1 MWVGYRSVF
10 GVDWKEAAHG
20 PQIAADRMGAWLRAE
35 GFDEPF
41 DSEPGRYKVG
51 NGAILTV
58 TEGVAPGRFKAVRYR
73 LKEAPRAAVHWYT
86 SLTFVSLSRRPDKE
100 LKESGYFLIEVSA
113 RAEDGVGVIDE
124 RVRTPDL
131 TGLVLDAVTAFDGP
145 ARLTTS
151 PQQLDV
157 RDIDELI
164 TVLCDPG
171 RRLPAIVAVPGEGD
185 DLEPW
190 RARFT
195 EATRYLPGI
204 ASLYLLDDE
213 AGRKLNGD
221 FEYHWTM
228 AALRTFRPGVDPASR
243 EDAERHRVLKGE
255 RLEHEMD
262 AVQAILTHRIRAEA
276 AAAPLPR
283 PLDEVA
289 DVLYQAGEEQ
299 RAESARQRKYYAEI
313 DAELGLT
320 REDLDGDH
328 LPCPEAAEAEPS
340 PFDLLADS
348 FGDYPNL
355 LITADSGP
363 MGVLDR
369 HKDAATF
376 AVKARE
382 ALAALDSYAA
392 QRRSGAWEGGG
403 FRRYCEDS
411 RHGGRIYPAT
421 QVASLE
427 SDTVRQD
434 PRLAEQRRFRVPKAI
449 DPSGYAEFWAHVKIG
464 NSGQTAP
471 RLHYYD
477 DTSGPTGAVVVGYIG
492 PHLRNTRSS

>member
-1 MWVGYRSVF
+1 M
-10 GVDWKEAAHG
+10 
-20 PQIAADRMGAWLRAE
+20 
-35 GFDEPF
+35 
-41 DSEPGRYKVG
+41 
-51 NGAILTV
+51 
-58 TEGVAPGRFKAVRYR
+58 
-73 LKEAPRAAVHWYT
+73 
-86 SLTFVSLSRRPDKE
+86 
-100 LKESGYFLIEVSA
+100 
-113 RAEDGVGVIDE
+113 
-124 RVRTPDL
+124 
-131 TGLVLDAVTAFDGP
+131 
-145 ARLTTS
+145 
-151 PQQLDV
+151 
-157 RDIDELI
+157 
-164 TVLCDPG
+164 
-171 RRLPAIVAVPGEGD
+171 
-185 DLEPW
+185 
-190 RARFT
+190 
-195 EATRYLPGI
+195 
-204 ASLYLLDDE
+204 
-213 AGRKLNGD
+213 
-221 FEYHWTM
+221 
-228 AALRTFRPGVDPASR
+228 
-243 EDAERHRVLKGE
+243 
-255 RLEHEMD
+255 
-262 AVQAILTHRIRAEA
+262 
-276 AAAPLPR
+276 
-283 PLDEVA
+283 
-289 DVLYQAGEEQ
+289 
-299 RAESARQRKYYAEI
+299 
-313 DAELGLT
+313 
-320 REDLDGDH
+320 
-328 LPCPEAAEAEPS
+328 
-340 PFDLLADS
+340 LADS

-477 DTSGPTGAVVVGYIG
+477 DTSGPTGAVIVGYIG